1 MTPVASGSSRTPAG
15 GRGTGCCRW
24 PSPGLAA
31 LSHRGAFG
39 ADGESSD
46 GAGVALPLDRSLVA
60 LLAGEAAAAAGAAGS
75 RPGIVSLFLPRSRG
89 RGAACPGARWRPRSS
104 RAGLAIAAWRSVPFD
119 VTALGASAA
128 DSRPAFAHAIVERPS
143 RGVDDPRPLSDDAFE
158 RRLVVARRRLESAA
172 RAAGGV
178 LAEIAVPSASAR
190 TIVYKGLVTG
200 GRLPDLYPDLRAPLS
215 VGYAVFHQRYA
226 TNTHPVWRLAQ
237 PFRSIAHN
245 GEINTVRGN
254 REQVRG
260 RAGDATTSEI
270 ARALLAAG
278 PLLSADGSDS
288 LALDEALELLTSTG
302 WALTPALL
310 TAIPEALGL
319 RRAPH
324 PHVATLR
331 RRTAGFL
338 APWDG
343 PAAIVFADG
352 QRVGALVDRNGLRPA
367 AFAVTANRM
376 VAVASEAGAVP
387 FSAAETVR
395 RGRLGPGELLLVE
408 PGRRAI
414 LEDAEAKAWALRA
427 FPIHDAARPMYEDRI
442 APLGGDGPGRASATP
457 PTDHVMRYLAGL
469 DAERARLDIKTMA
482 LEGHEPLWSMG
493 DDTPTPG
500 RGRLDRPVADH
511 LRQAFAQVTNP
522 AIDPERERVVMDLR
536 VELGRR
542 PALLGGPPRAPRT
555 ATPPAADRGRP
566 GGPARCDGRGRGH
579 GSDARCDLGS
589 GGRTGGSRGRP
600 RSAGGRRGHGRDAAR
615 RRSSS

>member
-1 MTPVASGSSRTPAG
+1 M
-15 GRGTGCCRW
+15 
-24 PSPGLAA
+24 
-31 LSHRGAFG
+31 
-39 ADGESSD
+39 
-46 GAGVALPLDRSLVA
+46 
-60 LLAGEAAAAAGAAGS
+60 
-75 RPGIVSLFLPRSRG
+75 
-89 RGAACPGARWRPRSS
+89 
-104 RAGLAIAAWRSVPFD
+104 
-119 VTALGASAA
+119 SA
-128 DSRPAFAHAIVERPS
+128 
-143 RGVDDPRPLSDDAFE
+143 DDPRPLSDDAFE
-158 RRLVVARRRLESAA
+158 RRLVVARRRLETAA

-215 VGYAVFHQRYA
+215 LGYTVFHQRYA

-260 RAGDATTSEI
+260 RSADAATSEI

-367 AFAVTANRM
+367 AFAVTSDRL

-414 LEDAEAKAWALRA
+414 LEDAEAKAWALRTL
-427 FPIHDAARPMYEDRI
+427 PIHDAARPMYEDRI
-442 APLGGDGPGRASATP
+442 APADAGDPRRHRPTTSCATSPASTPNAHGSTSRRWRSKATSRCGAWA
-457 PTDHVMRYLAGL
+457 TTR
-469 DAERARLDIKTMA
+469 
-482 LEGHEPLWSMG
+482 
-493 DDTPTPG
+493 
-500 RGRLDRPVADH
+500 
-511 LRQAFAQVTNP
+511 
-522 AIDPERERVVMDLR
+522 
-536 VELGRR
+536 RR
-542 PALLGGPPRAPRT
+542 PAAAASTGRSPTTCARRSPRSP
-555 ATPPAADRGRP
+555 TPPSIP
-566 GGPARCDGRGRGH
+566 S
-579 GSDARCDLGS
+579 GSAS
-589 GGRTGGSRGRP
+589 
-600 RSAGGRRGHGRDAAR
+600 
-615 RRSSS
+615 